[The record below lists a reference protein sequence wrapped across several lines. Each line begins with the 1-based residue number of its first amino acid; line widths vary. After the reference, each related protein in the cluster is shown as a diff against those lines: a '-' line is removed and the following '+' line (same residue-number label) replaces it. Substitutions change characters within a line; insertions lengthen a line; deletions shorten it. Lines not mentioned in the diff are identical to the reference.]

1 MKKIIEEL
9 KERKIWRTLIAY
21 PGVSFV
27 LLQAVEFFINN
38 YDLDARYL
46 SATFIACVA
55 FLPVALIWNW
65 YHGETGHQDF
75 RKAEIGAYGLF
86 TMVAI
91 SLVAWFWLTTERA
104 ASPMASTAEPVR
116 SIAVMPFLN
125 PGEDAGVQ
133 YLCDGIAES
142 LINWLAAQDAVKVSS
157 KSASFRLREDAD
169 DAMEIGE
176 RLGVD
181 SVLQG
186 KLERVGEQIV
196 ISASL
201 VDARDGSQIWGERL
215 MRPDSEL
222 LYLERN
228 IVDAITA
235 GLKINVTDSGSKLA
249 ASGGT
254 DNPEAYEKYLRG
266 HFLIQATEAG
276 SIDEGLEELRA
287 AIRLDPGFGLPYADI
302 ADALIQK
309 IYYAIERSP
318 ELVGEARTAAL
329 SAVAL
334 APDSAEAHTALAGVY
349 AYFDFDW
356 AAAEQAFE
364 KAIALNPNSPVPY
377 HRYSDFLWLTLRT
390 TRALEMA
397 YKAVEQDPIDSSS
410 LHAVGLSYLIAGN
423 YDESSR
429 AFGEWNR
436 FHPQSRWSYVKY
448 AVALSLNGQCDISM
462 ERLATVRQMTNDEA
476 SMLRES
482 WMALSYHICNE
493 QALFARSA
501 ERIEADL
508 AEDGVGDPAA
518 LIWLRLMQGDIESSV
533 AIVQRAIESRSD
545 LAPFVQLFGIE
556 VWGSEGFGELGRDAR
571 YIEMVEALNFPAVE
585 N

>member
-1 MKKIIEEL
+1 MRWYCRKPDQLAGCPGRCKSEL
-9 KERKIWRTLIAY
+9 K
-21 PGVSFV
+21 
-27 LLQAVEFFINN
+27 
-38 YDLDARYL
+38 
-46 SATFIACVA
+46 
-55 FLPVALIWNW
+55 
-65 YHGETGHQDF
+65 
-75 RKAEIGAYGLF
+75 IG
-86 TMVAI
+86 
-91 SLVAWFWLTTERA
+91 LVPICAK
-104 ASPMASTAEPVR
+104 
-116 SIAVMPFLN
+116 N
-125 PGEDAGVQ
+125 
-133 YLCDGIAES
+133 
-142 LINWLAAQDAVKVSS
+142 
-157 KSASFRLREDAD
+157 AD

-181 SVLQG
+181 SVFQG

-235 GLKINVTDSGSKLA
+235 GLKIKVTDSGSKLA

-276 SIDEGLEELRA
+276 SIDQGLEELRA

-302 ADALIQK
+302 ADALVQK

-356 AAAEQAFE
+356 VAAEQAFE

-377 HRYSDFLWLTLRT
+377 HRYSDFSV
-390 TRALEMA
+390 A
-397 YKAVEQDPIDSSS
+397 DPA
-410 LHAVGLSYLIAGN
+410 HYTGAGN
-423 YDESSR
+423 GLQGGGTRIRLTQVLYM
-429 AFGEWNR
+429 
-436 FHPQSRWSYVKY
+436 RW
-448 AVALSLNGQCDISM
+448 ACH
-462 ERLATVRQMTNDEA
+462 T
-476 SMLRES
+476 
-482 WMALSYHICNE
+482 
-493 QALFARSA
+493 
-501 ERIEADL
+501 
-508 AEDGVGDPAA
+508 
-518 LIWLRLMQGDIESSV
+518 
-533 AIVQRAIESRSD
+533 
-545 LAPFVQLFGIE
+545 
-556 VWGSEGFGELGRDAR
+556 
-571 YIEMVEALNFPAVE
+571 
-585 N
+585 